1 MEKLA
6 ALKQY
11 FGHSAFR
18 PGQETMVD
26 ALLSGRDAFG
36 VMPTGAGKSVCYQLP
51 ALLLPGVTLVISPLI
66 SLMKDQVTALEQAG
80 LPAAF
85 LNSSQTTAA
94 QREVLRGLKAGAYKL
109 LYVAPERLTADSFLD
124 MIHELELSLIVVDE
138 AHCVSQW
145 GQDFR
150 PGYLDIAGFI
160 RTLDRRPPVGA
171 FTATATEQVR
181 QDIVRLLEL
190 RHPAEVITGFDR
202 PNLFFEVRQPRS
214 KDACLLELLEKRRDQ
229 SGIVYCSTRKNVERV
244 QELLV
249 HNGFAAARY
258 HAGLTDEERHRSQED
273 FLYDRVRVMAA
284 TNAFGMGIDKSN
296 VNYVIH
302 YNMPR
307 DLESYYQEAGRAGRD
322 GSPADCILLYAPG
335 DVNTARFMIEN
346 SQENEKLTPEEQ
358 KRITAR
364 DFQRLNRMVGYCRTG
379 GCLRAYLLR
388 YFGEKA
394 PDQCGNCGSCLG
406 ETVEEDITVQ
416 AQKILSCVVRAEK
429 LLGYSLG
436 RSSYIQIL
444 RGSEE
449 KRLLEKGLD
458 QLSTYGILQE
468 PASRLQDYFAALE
481 SQGYL
486 EARQEHSTVTTTPL
500 ARKVLFQGQTVRMRT
515 RHIPEER
522 LAAHKMQEFGPVNEA
537 LFQSLRRVRMAEA
550 RKAGVPA
557 YAIFSD
563 AALRAMAAARPRTE
577 AEFLAIPGV
586 GEVKLRRFGSL
597 FLEEIRKSAEK

>member
-1 MEKLA
+1 MEKYT

-18 PGQETMVD
+18 PGQEAMVD

-51 ALLLPGVTLVISPLI
+51 ALLLPGITLVISPLI
-66 SLMKDQVTALEQAG
+66 SLMKDQVTSLEQAG

-85 LNSSQTTAA
+85 LNSSQTTAE
-94 QREVLRGLKAGAYKL
+94 QREVLQGLGCGYYKL
-109 LYVAPERLTADSFLD
+109 LYVAPERLTADSFLRTVS
-124 MIHELELSLIVVDE
+124 ELQISLVVVDE

-150 PGYLDIAGFI
+150 PSYLEIAGFI
-160 RTLDRRPPVGA
+160 RTLESRPTVGA
-171 FTATATEQVR
+171 FTATATRQVR
-181 QDIVRLLEL
+181 EDIVRLLEL
-190 RHPAEVITGFDR
+190 RRPEQVITGFDR
-202 PNLFFEVRQPRS
+202 PNLFFEVRQPRQ
-214 KDACLLELLEKRRDQ
+214 KDSCLLELLEKRRDQ
-229 SGIVYCSTRKNVERV
+229 SGIIYCSTRKNVEKV
-244 QELLV
+244 HELL
-249 HNGFAAARY
+249 NQTGFAAARY

-273 FLYDRVRVMAA
+273 FLYDRVRIMAA

-335 DVNTARFMIEN
+335 DVNTARFLIEN
-346 SQENEKLTPEEQ
+346 SQENGRLTPEEQ

-388 YFGEKA
+388 YFGETA
-394 PDQCGNCGSCLG
+394 PDRCENCGSCLG
-406 ETVEEDITVQ
+406 ETVEEDITVP
-416 AQKILSCVVRAEK
+416 AQKILSCIVRAEK
-429 LLGYSLG
+429 MLGYSLDRG
-436 RSSYIQIL
+436 TYIQIL
-444 RGSEE
+444 RGSGEQ
-449 KRLLEKGLD
+449 RLSDKGLD
-458 QLSTYGILQE
+458 RLSTYGILQE
-468 PASRLQDYFAALE
+468 PAARLQDYFAALE
-481 SQGYL
+481 GQGYL
-486 EARQEHSTVTTTPL
+486 KTEQEHSTVTLTPL
-500 ARKVLFQGQTVRMRT
+500 ARKVLFHGQTVRMRS
-515 RHIPEER
+515 RSLPEAR
-522 LAAHKMQEFGPVNEA
+522 LAARKIPELGPQDEM
-537 LFQSLRRVRMAEA
+537 LFQALRRLRMAEA

-563 AALRAMAAARPRTE
+563 ATLRAMAALRPRNE
-577 AEFLAIPGV
+577 MQFLAVPGV
-586 GEVKLRRFGSL
+586 GEAKLRKHGKL
-597 FLEEIRKSAEK
+597 FLDEIRRAAK

>member
-190 RHPAEVITGFDR
+190 
-202 PNLFFEVRQPRS
+202 
-214 KDACLLELLEKRRDQ
+214 LEKRRDQ

-273 FLYDRVRVMAA
+273 FLYDRVRIMAA

-468 PASRLQDYFAALE
+468 PAARLQDYFAALE

-522 LAAHKMQEFGPVNEA
+522 LAAHKMQEFGPMDEA

-586 GEVKLRRFGSL
+586 GEVKLRRFGGL